1 MRVAMYY
8 NNKDIRIEKLPKPKI
23 NADEILMEVKASGIC
38 GTDLLEW
45 YRLKKA
51 PLVLGH
57 EVSGIVQEVGDK
69 VKDFKIGDRIV
80 AAHHVPCNECH
91 YCQRGHQTV
100 CDTLRKTN
108 FYPGGF
114 AQYIR
119 LPQINIKTGVFLLS
133 DNVSFEEATFVE
145 PLGCV
150 MRGQRSVNL
159 RPPDSVL
166 VMGSG
171 ISGLLHI
178 SLAKI
183 NGVGK
188 IFATDVQENRLK
200 AAGDFGAD
208 KVFNAKDYSAQELRN
223 LNSGRLADLVIVC
236 SGAISAFKQ
245 ALHSVERGGTIL
257 FFAAAD
263 PAAVLP
269 ITINELFWRNEVSL
283 ISSYGASPTDYR
295 NALELISK
303 KEINLSKM
311 ISHRLSLQDIKL
323 GFQLVAEAKESL
335 KVIIA
340 PQE

>member
-8 NNKDIRIEKLPKPKI
+8 SNKDIRIEELPKPEI
-23 NADEILMEVKASGIC
+23 NTDEILMEVKASGIC

-45 YRLKKA
+45 YRLEKA

-57 EVSGIVQEVGDK
+57 EVSGVVQEVGDK

-119 LPQINIKTGVFLLS
+119 LPRINVKNGVFLLS

-145 PLGCV
+145 PLGCII
-150 MRGQRSVNL
+150 RGQRSVNL
-159 RPPDSVL
+159 RSTDSIL
-166 VMGSG
+166 VIGSG
-171 ISGLLHI
+171 VSGLLHI
-178 SLAKI
+178 ALAKMK
-183 NGVGK
+183 GTGK
-188 IFATDVQENRLK
+188 IFATDVQENRMK
-200 AAGDFGAD
+200 AAVDFGAD
-208 KVFNAKDYSAQELRN
+208 KVFDAKKYSAQELRS
-223 LNSGRLADLVIVC
+223 LNSGRLADLVIIC
-236 SGAISAFKQ
+236 TGATSAYRQ
-245 ALHSVERGGTIL
+245 ALDSVERGGTIL
-257 FFAAAD
+257 FFAAAE
-263 PAAVLP
+263 PKAVLP
-269 ITINELFWRNEVSL
+269 ITINELFWRNEITL
-283 ISSYGASPTDYR
+283 ISSYGASPLDYR
-295 NALELISK
+295 SALELISK
-303 KEINLSKM
+303 KEINLSRM
-311 ISHRLSLQDIKL
+311 VSHRLGLQDIKL
-323 GFQLVAEAKESL
+323 GFQLVAEAKQSL